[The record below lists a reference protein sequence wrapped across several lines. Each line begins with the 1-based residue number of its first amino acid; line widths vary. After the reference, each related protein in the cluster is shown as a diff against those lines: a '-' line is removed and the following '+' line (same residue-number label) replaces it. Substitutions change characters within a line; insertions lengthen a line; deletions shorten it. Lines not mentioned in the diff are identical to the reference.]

1 MAQNKPR
8 PGSVFTRLG
17 SFVRKERFYKK
28 SSTFLC
34 KGLAIPENIRYNCKA
49 IEKEVQAIMAKCSC
63 CGKGVTFG
71 IKVSHSHRRSNRTW
85 NPNVKR
91 VKAIVDGSPKY
102 IYACTRCL
110 RSGKVT
116 RAV

>member
-1 MAQNKPR
+1 ME
-8 PGSVFTRLG
+8 LH
-17 SFVRKERFYKK
+17 K
-28 SSTFLC
+28 SEIFFK
-34 KGLAIPENIRYNCKA
+34 KGLHFVSKFAMILQLLKGGA
-49 IEKEVQAIMAKCSC
+49 SKMAKCSC
-63 CGKGVTFG
+63 CDKGVAFG
-71 IKVSHSHRRSNRTW
+71 IQVSHSHRRSNRTW

-102 IYACTRCL
+102 VYACTRCL